1 MNYTP
6 ILKEIIDYV
15 ENNIYRPITLDEIAA
30 NFFISKFHFHRIFK
44 VYTGI
49 SFGQYISK
57 RRLQYIG
64 DDILNER
71 TTEIWK
77 IALKYSYTQPQT
89 LNRSFKKYYNITPTQ
104 YRKENTRALIQE
116 RLIILEK
123 ETISLNGKIRIDLS
137 LEYFKKT
144 KVYGLTYSIDLTKT
158 PLTEEE
164 IVAFTKVK
172 SQDFV
177 AIPQLKK
184 IYYISIKKTKDIY
197 TFGFFTDKKLDFS
210 ENFTIP
216 SGLYALLH
224 YSGDRLYNSLG
235 VVINDIQSIFDKEH
249 LAPNTDTL
257 EVVQQ
262 FFIDNPAHYSIMI
275 PVEVSR

>member
-49 SFGQYISK
+49 SFGQYMGK
-57 RRLQYIG
+57 RRLQHIG
-64 DDILNER
+64 DDILKDR
-71 TTEIWK
+71 SAEIWK
-77 IALKYSYTQPQT
+77 VALKYSYTQPQI
-89 LNRSFKKYYNITPTQ
+89 LNRTFKKYYNITPTQ
-104 YRKENTRALIQE
+104 YRKDNIRTIIQDK
-116 RLIILEK
+116 LVILEK
-123 ETISLNGKIRIDLS
+123 ETISLNGKIMIDLS
-137 LEYFKKT
+137 LDYLEKT
-144 KVYGLTYSIDLTKT
+144 KVYGVTYSIDLTKT

-164 IVAFTKVK
+164 IVGFTKMK
-172 SQDFV
+172 SQDFIG
-177 AIPQLKK
+177 IPQLRKM
-184 IYYISIKKTKDIY
+184 YYVSIKRTKDIY

-210 ENFTIP
+210 EHFTIP

-224 YSGDRLYNSLG
+224 YSGDRLYNSLD

-249 LAPNTDTL
+249 LTPNRDIL

-262 FFIDNPAHYSIMI
+262 FFIENPAHYSIII
-275 PVEVSR
+275 PVEVSK

>member
-15 ENNIYRPITLDEIAA
+15 ENNINSVITLDEISA

-64 DDILNER
+64 DDILNNK

-77 IALKYSYTQPQT
+77 LILKYSYTQPQI
-89 LNRSFKKYYNITPTQ
+89 LNRTFKKHYNITPTQ
-104 YRKENTRALIQE
+104 YRKHDLRKVIQE
-116 RLIILEK
+116 KLIILEK

-137 LEYFKKT
+137 LEYFKKI
-144 KVYGLTYSIDLTKT
+144 KVYGIIHSIDLSRTT
-158 PLTEEE
+158 LNEEE
-164 IVAFTKVK
+164 LIAFIKTK
-172 SQDFV
+172 SQHFS
-177 AIPQLKK
+177 ATPKLKK
-184 IYYISIKKTKDIY
+184 FYYISIKRSKTIY
-197 TFGFFTDKKLDFS
+197 TFGFFTDIKLDFK
-210 ENFTIP
+210 EHFTIP

-224 YSGDRLYNSLG
+224 YSGDRLYNSSG
-235 VVINDIQSIFDKEH
+235 VVLNDIRSIFEKEH
-249 LAPNTDTL
+249 LTSHREDL
-257 EVVQQ
+257 EFIQQ
-262 FFIDNPAHYSIMI
+262 FFIDNPTYYSIMT
-275 PVEVSR
+275 PVRVNK